1 MFKKRFLLMA
11 LCSSM
16 LLAGCQADGE
26 EAETDVADAEEQTE
40 NQQEQS
46 EQENQAPATEEAEE
60 AEAQQEDGGEEGT
73 EDAAFQYEVNADTY
87 AVQPIES
94 SGADPQVALLTYDD
108 APDGHAVEIAEILAE
123 HDAPAIF
130 FVNGMYLESEAGQ
143 EALRAIHEMG
153 FEIGNHTETHA
164 SLPDLSPEAQREEIA
179 STNERVEAIT
189 GERPRF
195 FRAPFGQNTEA
206 SREIAEEEGMELMNW
221 TYGYDWE
228 PEYQNAP
235 ALADIMVNTEYLNHG
250 ANLLMHDRSW
260 TRDASAEI
268 VEGLRDKGYALV
280 DPALIASPKRE
291 EMAQ

>member
-1 MFKKRFLLMA
+1 MFKKRFLLTA
-11 LCSSM
+11 LCSGM
-16 LLAGCQADGE
+16 LLAGCQDEGE

-40 NQQEQS
+40 DQQEQP
-46 EQENQAPATEEAEE
+46 EQENQAPAAEEAEE
-60 AEAQQEDGGEEGT
+60 AEAQQEEVEEGT
-73 EDAAFQYEVNADTY
+73 EEAAFQYEVNADTY
-87 AVQPIES
+87 AIQPIES

-130 FVNGMYLESEAGQ
+130 FVNGMYLESEAGK
-143 EALRAIHEMG
+143 EALRTIHEMG

-164 SLPDLSPEAQREEIA
+164 SLPDLSPEAQREEITA
-179 STNERVEAIT
+179 TNERVEAIT

-260 TRDASAEI
+260 TRDASVEI

-280 DPALIASPKRE
+280 DPDLIASPERE